1 MTETR
6 VDPGRLEA
14 LVGDIFQRAGSS
26 PPEARVLASHLVLA
40 NLVGH
45 DSHGVIRLREYLP
58 WLVEGKV
65 RANRAARVV
74 HETPVSLL
82 VDGDLGFGQVVGE
95 AALDL
100 AIAKARTTGMA
111 ILGLRNTGH
120 VGRVGHFAERAAA
133 AGFVSLHFVNT
144 TGFGVLVAPV
154 GGREARLSANP
165 LAIGVPRGEAP
176 PLVLDISTASIAEG
190 KIKVARNARKPLPEG
205 AVTDAEGNPTTDPEA
220 FYGPPRGAIL
230 PFGGHK
236 GYALSVMIEA
246 LAGALSGAGCTG
258 DSPERKV
265 ALVNN
270 MTSIL
275 IRPDVLGAGETMAAE
290 LRAFELW
297 LKSATPTAPG
307 AAILV
312 PGELERRTRADRER
326 HGIPID
332 DTTLAELRDAAER
345 FSIAVSLRAPMSRA
359 TPV

>member
-1 MTETR
+1 MEKR
-6 VDPGRLEA
+6 IDARRLEL
-14 LVGDIFQRAGSS
+14 LVRAVFERAGCA
-26 PPEARVLASHLVLA
+26 PGEAGVLAAHLVLA

-58 WLVEGKV
+58 WLAEGKV
-65 RANRAARVV
+65 CANRAATVV
-74 HETPVSLL
+74 HETPISLL

-100 AIAKARTTGMA
+100 AIAKTLGTGMA

-133 AGFVSLHFVNT
+133 RGLVSLHFVNT

-165 LAIGVPRGEAP
+165 LAIGVPRGDDP

-190 KIKVARNARKPLPEG
+190 KIKVARNAEKPLPPG
-205 AVTDAEGNPTTDPEA
+205 AVVDAQGRPTTDASA

-246 LAGALSGAGCTG
+246 MAGALSGAGCTS
-258 DSPERKV
+258 DAPERKA

-275 IRPDVLGAGETMAAE
+275 IRPDVLGAGESIADE
-290 LRAFELW
+290 LRAFEAW
-297 LKSATPTAPG
+297 LKSATPTEPG
-307 AAILV
+307 AVVLV
-312 PGELERRTRADRER
+312 PGELERRTRAERER
-326 HGIPID
+326 QGIPID
-332 DTTLAELRDAAER
+332 GTTLVELADAAGR
-345 FSIAVSLRAPMSRA
+345 FGLDPDFLALASRSI
-359 TPV
+359 

>member
-1 MTETR
+1 METR
-6 VDPGRLEA
+6 VDAARLEA
-14 LVGDIFQRAGSS
+14 LVGAIFERAGSC
-26 PPEARVLASHLVLA
+26 PTEARVLASHLVLA

-58 WLVEGKV
+58 WLAEGKV

-100 AIAKARTTGMA
+100 AIAKAGATGMA

-120 VGRVGHFAERAAA
+120 VGRVGHFAERAAS

-144 TGFGVLVAPV
+144 TGFGMLVAPI

-176 PLVLDISTASIAEG
+176 PLILDISTASIAEG
-190 KIKVARNARKPLPEG
+190 KIKVARNARKPLPAG
-205 AVTDAEGNPTTDPEA
+205 CVTDAMGNPTTDPEA

-258 DSPERKV
+258 DAPARKA

-275 IRPDVLGAGETMAAE
+275 IRPDVLGAGETMATE
-290 LRAFELW
+290 LHDFERW

-307 AAILV
+307 AEILV
-312 PGELERRTRADRER
+312 PGELERRTRSEREAA
-326 HGIPID
+326 GIPID
-332 DTTLAELRDAAER
+332 AQTLAELDDAASRMGLEA
-345 FSIAVSLRAPMSRA
+345 AVAGLACEP
-359 TPV
+359 

>member
-1 MTETR
+1 MEKR
-6 VDPGRLEA
+6 IDARRLEL
-14 LVGDIFQRAGSS
+14 LVRAIFERAGCE
-26 PPEARVLASHLVLA
+26 PGEAGVLAHHLVLA

-58 WLVEGKV
+58 WLAEGKV
-65 RANRAARVV
+65 CANRAATVV

-82 VDGDLGFGQVVGE
+82 VDGALGFGQVVGE
-95 AALDL
+95 VAIDL
-100 AIAKARTTGMA
+100 AAAKALGTGMA

-133 AGFVSLHFVNT
+133 RGLVSLHFVNT

-165 LAIGVPRGEAP
+165 LAIGFPRGDDP

-190 KIKVARNARKPLPEG
+190 KIKVARNAKKPLPPG
-205 AVTDAEGNPTTDPEA
+205 TVVDALGHPTTDPSA

-258 DSPERKV
+258 DAADRKA

-275 IRPDVLGAGETMAAE
+275 IRPDVLGAGETIPVE
-290 LRAFELW
+290 LAIFEAW
-297 LKSATPTAPG
+297 LKSATPSEAD
-307 AAILV
+307 AEILV
-312 PGELERRTRADRER
+312 PGELERRTKTERER
-326 HGIPID
+326 QGIPID
-332 DTTLAELRDAAER
+332 GATLAELADAAGR
-345 FSIAVSLRAPMSRA
+345 FGLGPGFEALA
-359 TPV
+359 

>member
-1 MTETR
+1 METR
-6 VDPGRLEA
+6 VAAAPLEA
-14 LVGDIFQRAGSS
+14 LVGAIFEKAGSC
-26 PPEARVLASHLVLA
+26 PEEAQILAAHLVLA

-45 DSHGVIRLREYLP
+45 DSHGIIRLREYLP
-58 WLVEGKV
+58 WLAQGQV

-74 HETPVSLL
+74 HESPVSLL

-95 AALDL
+95 AALDM
-100 AIAKARTTGMA
+100 AAVKADAMGMA

-133 AGFVSLHFVNT
+133 AGLVSLHFVNT
-144 TGFGVLVAPV
+144 TGFGVLVAPI

-165 LAIGVPRGEAP
+165 LAIGVPRGEDP
-176 PLVLDISTASIAEG
+176 PLILDISTASIAEG
-190 KIKVARNARKPLPEG
+190 KIKVARNAGKSLPEG
-205 AVTDAEGNPTTDPEA
+205 CVTDANGRLTTDPEA

-258 DSPERKV
+258 DSAERKA

-275 IRPDVLGAGETMAAE
+275 IRPDVLAAGEAMSTE
-290 LRAFELW
+290 LRQFEAW
-297 LKSATPTAPG
+297 LKSATPTSAG
-307 AAILV
+307 AEILV
-312 PGELERRTRADRER
+312 PGELERAER
-326 HGIPID
+326 VRQGIPID
-332 DTTLAELRDAAER
+332 DTTLAELRSAAER
-345 FSIAVSLRAPMSRA
+345 HGLAAAFASLIQVDR
-359 TPV
+359 

>member
-1 MTETR
+1 METR
-6 VDPGRLEA
+6 VDAARLEA
-14 LVGDIFQRAGSS
+14 LVGAIFERAGSG
-26 PPEARVLASHLVLA
+26 PEEARVLAAHLVLA

-65 RANRAARVV
+65 RANRKARVV
-74 HETPVSLL
+74 HETPVSVLI
-82 VDGDLGFGQVVGE
+82 DGDLGFGQVVGE

-100 AIAKARTTGMA
+100 AAAKARATGMA

-133 AGFVSLHFVNT
+133 AGLVSLHFVNT
-144 TGFGVLVAPV
+144 TGFGMLVAPV

-165 LAIGVPRGEAP
+165 LAIGVPRGDDP

-190 KIKVARNARKPLPEG
+190 KIKVARNARKALPEG
-205 AVTDAEGNPTTDPEA
+205 CVTDADGRPTTDPDA

-236 GYALSVMIEA
+236 GYALSVMTEA

-258 DSPERKV
+258 DTPERKA

-275 IRPDVLGAGETMAAE
+275 IRPDVLGASETMAAE
-290 LRAFELW
+290 LHQFEVW
-297 LKSATPTAPG
+297 LKSATPSAAG
-307 AAILV
+307 AEILV
-312 PGELERRTRADRER
+312 PGELERRTRTNREQK
-326 HGIPID
+326 GIPID
-332 DTTLAELRDAAER
+332 ATTLDELRDSADRHGLGLDFKALA
-345 FSIAVSLRAPMSRA
+345 SGGL
-359 TPV
+359 